1 MLLIPCVSL
10 LIKSDSISVLI
21 VLINISDGIKLPSSC
36 KEKILGVIID
46 NELKLDPHIR
56 SMCKKAGQKL
66 GVLNKEKTY
75 FRKNLSIQCSHNLT
89 LAAAR

>member
-1 MLLIPCVSL
+1 MVSRKLDGSKREKMLLIPCVSL

-66 GVLNKEKTY
+66 GVLNKEKTL
-75 FRKNLSIQCSHNLT
+75 F
-89 LAAAR
+89 